1 MINYVDMN
9 FVSGSSLEI
18 PEEVSLDGGLN
29 MKIGFL
35 CTNKVIGNPSN
46 NLEKDSRENLNM

>member
-9 FVSGSSLEI
+9 FVSGSSMEI
-18 PEEVSLDGGLN
+18 PEEVRLNGGLN

-35 CTNKVIGNPSN
+35 RTNKVIGNPSN